1 MIMFDY
7 NHLEIIEKV
16 EGSSIHPR
24 ALVYKGAKVGKGVM
38 VGPNAIVGPLVT
50 LHDNVQI
57 GPGAVISGRTTIGE
71 GTQVSPF
78 ATVGAPPQ
86 DLKYKGEDTEVRIGK
101 NNRICE
107 YVNISLGT
115 VGGGGLTTIGDN
127 NLIMAYT
134 HVAHDC
140 VIGNNCVFANG
151 VHLAGHVVVGNNVVF
166 GGISGAHQFCHF
178 GERAMI
184 AAGSIVVQDVPPYCL
199 VQGDRA
205 RISGLNVVGLR
216 RSNLP
221 KEQLADIKNMFKILY
236 NENLTLEDAIVRM
249 KEEIPVSEARDGFIN
264 FVVTSHRGIC
274 R

>member
-1 MIMFDY
+1 MINY
-7 NHLEIIEKV
+7 NHLETIEKV
-16 EGSSIHPR
+16 DGSSIHPR
-24 ALVYKGAKVGKGVM
+24 ALVYKGAQIGRGVV
-38 VGPNAIVGPLVT
+38 VGPNAIVGPNVVLA
-50 LHDNVQI
+50 DSVQI
-57 GPGAVISGRTTIGE
+57 GPGALVLGKTSVGE
-71 GTQVSPF
+71 GTQISPY

-86 DLKYKGEDTEVRIGK
+86 DLKYKGEETEVRIGK

-115 VGGGGLTTIGDN
+115 VGGGGVTTIGDN
-127 NLIMAYT
+127 NLLMAYT

-140 VIGNNCVFANG
+140 MIYNNCVFANG
-151 VHLAGHVVVGNNVVF
+151 VHLAGHVLVHNNVTF

-178 GERAMI
+178 GERAMV

-216 RSNLP
+216 RSDLP
-221 KEQLADIKNMFKILY
+221 KERLADIKNVFKILY
-236 NENLTLEDAIVRM
+236 NENLTLEDAVQRI
-249 KEEIPVSEARDGFIN
+249 KTEIPESVQREGILNFIL
-264 FVVTSHRGIC
+264 TSHRGIC

>member
-1 MIMFDY
+1 MIDY
-7 NHLEIIEKV
+7 NHLTTIAKV

-24 ALVYKGAKVGKGVM
+24 ALVYQGAKIYKGVVVGPNAM
-38 VGPNAIVGPLVT
+38 VGPNVT

-57 GPGAVISGRTTIGE
+57 GPGALILGKTTIGE
-71 GTQVSPF
+71 GTQVSPY

-115 VGGGGLTTIGDN
+115 VGGGGVTSIGDN

-140 VIGNNCVFANG
+140 NIGSNCVFANG
-151 VHLAGHVVVGNNVVF
+151 VHLAGHVIVKNNVTF
-166 GGISGAHQFCHF
+166 GGISGAHQFCRF
-178 GERAMI
+178 GERAMV

-216 RSNLP
+216 RSELS
-221 KEQLADIKNMFKILY
+221 KERLADVKNMFKILY
-236 NENLTLEDAIVRM
+236 NENLTLEDSIERI
-249 KEEIPVSEARDGFIN
+249 KSDIPESEQRESFVN

>member
-1 MIMFDY
+1 MIDY
-7 NHLEIIEKV
+7 NHLETIEKV
-16 EGSSIHPR
+16 DGSSIHPR
-24 ALVYKGAKVGKGVM
+24 ALVYKGAQIGKGV
-38 VGPNAIVGPLVT
+38 VIGPNAIVGPKVKLAD
-50 LHDNVQI
+50 HVQI
-57 GPGAVISGRTTIGE
+57 GPGALILGKTTIGE
-71 GTQVSPF
+71 ASQISPY
-78 ATVGAPPQ
+78 ATLGAPPQ

-101 NNRICE
+101 NTRICE

-115 VGGGGLTTIGDN
+115 VGGGGVTTIGDN

-151 VHLAGHVVVGNNVVF
+151 VHLAGHVVVNNFVTF
-166 GGISGAHQFCHF
+166 GGISGAHQFCRF
-178 GERAMI
+178 GDRAMV

-216 RSNLP
+216 RSDLS
-221 KEQLADIKNMFKILY
+221 KDRLSDIKNMFKILY
-236 NENLTLEDAIVRM
+236 NENLTLEDAIQRM
-249 KEEIPVSEARDGFIN
+249 KVEIPESEQREGILNFIL
-264 FVVTSHRGIC
+264 TSHRGIC